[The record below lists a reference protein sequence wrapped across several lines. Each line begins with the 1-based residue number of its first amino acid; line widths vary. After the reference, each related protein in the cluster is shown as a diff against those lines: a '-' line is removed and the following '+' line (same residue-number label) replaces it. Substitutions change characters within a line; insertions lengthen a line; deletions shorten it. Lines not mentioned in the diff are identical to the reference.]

1 MLFNS
6 RPPVWKHV
14 VNLASCD
21 EFVVIWSANKTLLL
35 GKEIKN
41 VLHPNMMH
49 SGKVAVIVHSGLGLD
64 IKQPSS
70 N

>member
-21 EFVVIWSANKTLLL
+21 EFVVFRGLDDDANETLLL
-35 GKEIKN
+35 GKN

-49 SGKVAVIVHSGLGLD
+49 SGKVAVIVHSG
-64 IKQPSS
+64 
-70 N
+70 